1 MSNQL
6 SQIRKASRWE
16 RPLHVAVTGHRNLRD
31 ASTATFVTRAIQTIL
46 GQLASEHPAGLRAL
60 SGLAEGADTIF
71 AEQALSLGLSLEVI
85 IAAEDLSET
94 FLPGEARTHF
104 LELLDRSSVQH
115 KLPFTHSGPTAYAAL
130 GRALVERAD
139 LLVAVWDG
147 RPAPDDGGTGG
158 VVALARKRC
167 LPIIHIHTLHHTITR
182 DPVTGP
188 SAHDSRR
195 RQAPA

>member
-1 MSNQL
+1 MSNQS
-6 SQIRKASRWE
+6 SQIGKAARWE
-16 RPLHVAVTGHRNLRD
+16 RPLRVAVTGHRNLRD
-31 ASTATFVTRAIQTIL
+31 AGTASFVTRATRIIL
-46 GQLASEHPAGLRAL
+46 GQLASEHPAGLNAL

-71 AEQALSLGLSLEVI
+71 AEQALRLGLPLEAI

-94 FLPGEARTHF
+94 FPPGKARTHY
-104 LELLDRSSVQH
+104 LELLGRSRVQH
-115 KLPFTHSGPTAYAAL
+115 KLPFAHSGPAAYAAL

-158 VVALARKRC
+158 VVAYARRRG

-182 DPVTGP
+182 DPVSGP

-195 RQAPA
+195 RQASA